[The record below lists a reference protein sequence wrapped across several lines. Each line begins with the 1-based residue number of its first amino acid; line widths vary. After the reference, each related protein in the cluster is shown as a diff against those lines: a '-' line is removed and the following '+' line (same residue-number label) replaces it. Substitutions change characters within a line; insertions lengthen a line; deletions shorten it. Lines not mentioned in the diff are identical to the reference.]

1 MIRKSIPFR
10 FTLHIVSG
18 LACLILLSAALPFA
32 ASGQEEV
39 ERLQALHSGSVAER
53 RNALN
58 WLARN
63 GKQDGA
69 AAIVDSLRDE
79 DGQVRALAEDALWAI
94 WSRSGNRRVDE
105 LLRKGGSLMASGRLW
120 QAVEFF
126 DEIIS
131 EMPAFAEG
139 YNKRATAWY
148 LMGAYDRSL
157 ADIELTLKRNP
168 YHFGALSG
176 AGYCMIRLQRYG
188 EAIAFL
194 RRALKINP
202 NLESVRVLSSE
213 LEKTLRRNS
222 I

>member
-1 MIRKSIPFR
+1 MIGKSIPFR
-10 FTLHIVSG
+10 SAPRIVSG
-18 LACLILLSAALPFA
+18 LAWLVLLLAALPFA
-32 ASGQEEV
+32 ASGQEE
-39 ERLQALHSGSVAER
+39 EGRLRALQSGSVAER
-53 RNALN
+53 RNALS

-63 GKQDGA
+63 GRQDGA
-69 AAIVDSLRDE
+69 AAIVDSLKDE

-94 WSRSGNRRVDE
+94 WSRSGNKRVDE
-105 LLRKGGSLMASGRLW
+105 LLRMGGTLMASGQLW
-120 QAVEFF
+120 QAVGFF

-148 LMGAYDRSL
+148 LMGAYHRSL

-176 AGYCMIRLQRYG
+176 AGYCLIRLKRYG
-188 EAIAFL
+188 EAVAYL

-202 NLESVRVLSSE
+202 NLEGVRVLSSE